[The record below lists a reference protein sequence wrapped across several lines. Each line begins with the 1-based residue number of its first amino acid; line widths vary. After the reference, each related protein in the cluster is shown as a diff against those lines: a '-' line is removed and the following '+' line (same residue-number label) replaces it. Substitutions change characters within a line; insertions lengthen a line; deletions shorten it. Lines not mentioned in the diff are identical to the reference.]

1 MPDFR
6 PLLLLL
12 VLILPGGALAETGF
26 KPFEAKYIL
35 YKGSSEVGKA
45 VLSLETLEKGIRWQ
59 LETEPSGL
67 YSLLTSKKPYMKSVM
82 RTNAAEY
89 SLASI
94 FISLSRDDEPQE
106 SATFDWQKQQLN
118 VERKGKQKVVALE
131 NAVYDYLS
139 VHWLGAHMKLN
150 SGTKTEFDFYRKGK
164 LLRSTLALT
173 SQTQLEI
180 NEDTTMPVRCYQQT
194 FQKSSRKYEY
204 CYGDDNP
211 FMPLKIVKMKSGK
224 KPSILLF
231 KKLN

>member
-1 MPDFR
+1 MPDSR
-6 PLLLLL
+6 IILLLL

-26 KPFEAKYIL
+26 KPFAATYTL
-35 YKGSSEVGKA
+35 YAGTSEVGKA
-45 VLSLETLEKGIRWQ
+45 VLSLESAENAIRWQ

-82 RTNAAEY
+82 RANAAEY

-94 FISLSRDDEPQE
+94 FISLSRDEEPQE
-106 SATFDWQKQQLN
+106 SAIFDWHKKQLHA
-118 VERKGKQKVVALE
+118 ERKGKQKTVALE

-139 VHWLGAHMKLN
+139 IHWLGAQMKLN

-180 NEDTTMPVRCYQQT
+180 NDNVLPVRCYQQA
-194 FQKSSRKYEY
+194 FHKSSRKYEY

-211 FMPLKIVKMKSGK
+211 FMPLKIVKLKSGK
-224 KPSILLF
+224 KPSVLLF
-231 KKLN
+231 NKLN